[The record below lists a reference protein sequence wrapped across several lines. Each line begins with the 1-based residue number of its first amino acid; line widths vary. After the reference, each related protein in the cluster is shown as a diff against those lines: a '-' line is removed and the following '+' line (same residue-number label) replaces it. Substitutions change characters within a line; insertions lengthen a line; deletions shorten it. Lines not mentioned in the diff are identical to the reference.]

1 MLVALKNPS
10 HTPEQNSALASQ
22 LIHYMQFVNSL
33 YGSGADYLHYDE
45 NFRHYRQ
52 YTPTLYSSVD
62 HCLQMEAQSHGKPPQ
77 ARGTLTSSNRPAFP
91 RSQTQGSQFKTYPSL
106 ASEARAK
113 LRDYDIPRGYCFSFL
128 ASLPC
133 YEKQCHYKHNCP
145 FCCGRHPIDRCPKA
159 APRTTQRHN
168 GRGAVRPLM
177 HNSIDPPNSMHPAHK
192 RYWLTASYQAPILAF
207 DSPLMQSVTPVIN
220 VEALQE
226 LLISYDPAEA
236 QKIISGFKQGFDIG
250 YRGPITDVE
259 TKNLTSALR
268 QPHVMQTLIQ
278 NEVDQGRFLGPFQE
292 KTFTN
297 MRINLI
303 GFVPKKMPNSYRLI
317 SDLSQP
323 KTNSVNDSIPPSASR
338 VSYPSIQDA
347 IDCILSL
354 VNDGHTP
361 MLSKLDVKSAF
372 RLMPLTSSQFPLM
385 GVQFSGNYY
394 IDTFLPMGASSS
406 CRIYQEFSNAFTH
419 IVSHHGKIPHV
430 ISYLDDHLIISKC
443 FETALKHL
451 HTFQNLAAKINLP
464 LAHDKTA
471 GPAST
476 LEFLGIELDT
486 RKLEARLPPDKITKA
501 KTLIHKVLK
510 AGKIHKKKLESLHG
524 YLNFCA
530 SIIPSGR
537 TFIRSLAKFMH
548 SKSPWVSISSQI
560 REDLLIWLEFLNDF
574 NGRAMFLSS
583 ATDSPQVLN
592 LGSDSSGSWGCGA
605 IFEEEYFSLEW
616 PSSIP
621 RNNLALLEFYPI
633 VLATHVWVSKMS
645 NKSISISC
653 DNMAV
658 VYIINKLKSQ
668 DPTIM
673 QLLRIFTIQCLKL
686 NIWFQA
692 SHIGTRAN
700 VGPDALSR
708 GQLTSFRHSFPNL
721 TPAQLWIPAHLR
733 PEICLTL

>member
-1 MLVALKNPS
+1 
-10 HTPEQNSALASQ
+10 
-22 LIHYMQFVNSL
+22 
-33 YGSGADYLHYDE
+33 
-45 NFRHYRQ
+45 
-52 YTPTLYSSVD
+52 
-62 HCLQMEAQSHGKPPQ
+62 
-77 ARGTLTSSNRPAFP
+77 
-91 RSQTQGSQFKTYPSL
+91 
-106 ASEARAK
+106 
-113 LRDYDIPRGYCFSFL
+113 
-128 ASLPC
+128 
-133 YEKQCHYKHNCP
+133 
-145 FCCGRHPIDRCPKA
+145 
-159 APRTTQRHN
+159 
-168 GRGAVRPLM
+168 
-177 HNSIDPPNSMHPAHK
+177 
-192 RYWLTASYQAPILAF
+192 
-207 DSPLMQSVTPVIN
+207 MQSVTPVIN
-220 VEALQE
+220 VGALQE

-250 YRGPITDVE
+250 YRGLITDVE

-268 QPHVMQTLIQ
+268 QPHVMQALIQ
-278 NEVDQGRFLGPFQE
+278 NEVDKGRFLGPFQE
-292 KTFTN
+292 KPFAN
-297 MRINLI
+297 MRINPI
-303 GFVPKKMPNSYRLI
+303 GFVPKKTPNSYRLI

-394 IDTFLPMGASSS
+394 IDAFLPMGASSS

-419 IVSHHGKIPHV
+419 ILLHDGKIPHV

-443 FETALKHL
+443 SETALNHL

-537 TFIRSLAKFMH
+537 TFIRSLAKFVH

-605 IFEEEYFSLEW
+605 IFEGEYFSLEW

-633 VLATHVWVSKMS
+633 VLATHVW
-645 NKSISISC
+645 
-653 DNMAV
+653 
-658 VYIINKLKSQ
+658 
-668 DPTIM
+668 
-673 QLLRIFTIQCLKL
+673 
-686 NIWFQA
+686 A
-692 SHIGTRAN
+692 S
-700 VGPDALSR
+700 
-708 GQLTSFRHSFPNL
+708 
-721 TPAQLWIPAHLR
+721 
-733 PEICLTL
+733 